1 MAGSG
6 QPHIDYYFR
15 REGLGYD
22 GGEDAHARI
31 VRDLTAAKAC
41 GLLSDFKV
49 MEHAEAFPTQADE
62 LAVLERLREFSMV
75 KKIGLGRQFGSNKN
89 HFSWFPLRALLV
101 SVGGELRNVFPC
113 ELENR
118 YVEPEDF
125 LESLLKGEPWAVG
138 GVERRKRVK
147 RHDRLVDHL
156 GANPDLLE
164 PGLILLGKEVAVSS
178 MSGEG
183 VRLISC
189 LTTAPACS

>member
-15 REGLGYD
+15 REGLSFD
-22 GGEDAHARI
+22 GGEEAHARI
-31 VRDLTAAKAC
+31 VRDLTAAKAG
-41 GLLSDFKV
+41 GLLSDFRV
-49 MEHAEAFPTQADE
+49 MEHSEAFPTQADE
-62 LAVLERLREFSMV
+62 RAKLDSLREFAMV

-113 ELENR
+113 ELENG

-138 GVERRKRVK
+138 GVERRKS
-147 RHDRLVDHL
+147 
-156 GANPDLLE
+156 A
-164 PGLILLGKEVAVSS
+164 
-178 MSGEG
+178 
-183 VRLISC
+183 
-189 LTTAPACS
+189 